1 MLQSD
6 KATKP
11 YPKVV
16 YLDEP
21 TTGLDPMAR
30 RNLWGVLKA
39 ARPGRLIMLSTHFM
53 DEADILADRKA
64 IMAHGR
70 LRCVGSSVFLKTHFG
85 LGYCLTLTKQAAAAE
100 QDAAA
105 RALGD
110 ASSLD
115 AAMRLVRSHV
125 PDATVELGL
134 GHIVALYDR
143 SSASYQ
149 IS

>member
-1 MLQSD
+1 
-6 KATKP
+6 
-11 YPKVV
+11 
-16 YLDEP
+16 
-21 TTGLDPMAR
+21 MAR
-30 RNLWGVLKA
+30 RNLWGLLKA

-125 PDATVELGL
+125 LDATVELGL
-134 GHIVALYDR
+134 GCIVALYDR

-149 IS
+149 IP